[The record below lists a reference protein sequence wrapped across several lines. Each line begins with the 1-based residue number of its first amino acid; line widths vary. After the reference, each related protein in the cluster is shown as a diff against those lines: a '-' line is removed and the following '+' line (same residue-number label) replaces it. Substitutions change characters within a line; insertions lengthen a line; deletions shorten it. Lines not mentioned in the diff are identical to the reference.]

1 MSGYP
6 EPAPPQ
12 KQRAYAPAHAPGE
25 RPVHNGLG
33 TTALVLGITGS
44 VVGLVWVLFWLA
56 AALGLL
62 ALALG
67 LAGRGRTSRGEAT
80 NRGTTTF
87 GAVLGVIALTL
98 SGVGAVL
105 VTKTSAAD
113 TTPAQVTASYP
124 SADPRPAHR

>member
-6 EPAPPQ
+6 EPPPR
-12 KQRAYAPAHAPGE
+12 QRAYTPARAPGE
-25 RPVHNGLG
+25 RPARNGLG

-44 VVGLVWVLFWLA
+44 VMGLVWALFWLA

-67 LAGRGRTSRGEAT
+67 LTGRGRAGRGEAT
-80 NRGTTTF
+80 NRGATTF

-105 VTKTSAAD
+105 VTKAAAAG
-113 TTPAQVTASYP
+113 TTPAPATAP
-124 SADPRPAHR
+124 HLSADPRPALR